1 VGAKIIG
8 LGMYAPPNRMTNEDL
23 EKIVET
29 SDEWITERTGIK
41 VRRIAERGF
50 PTSDLCLEASRNA
63 LADAGVG
70 PEEIDFILVGTCTPD
85 MPLPSTACFLQMK
98 LDARN
103 AFAVDLNAACSGFIY
118 ALTMA
123 DSLIRAGRGKTGL
136 VVGGEILSAVT
147 DYTDRATCI
156 LFGDGAGA
164 AVVSDSPEGE
174 GVLSCHLHSDGSL
187 WELIHAP
194 GGGTAHPYSPKVEE
208 ERMHAIRMSGNEV
221 YKHAVT
227 RLVEVSLEA
236 LSHNGMDIA
245 DVSLFVPHQANKRIL
260 NGVSKRLG
268 IPEEKVF
275 INVTDYGN
283 TSAASI
289 PIALTEAKAQGRL
302 REGDLVLLAAFGGGL
317 TWGSALLRM

>member
-1 VGAKIIG
+1 MGARIVG
-8 LGMYAPPNRMTNEDL
+8 LGMHAPPKMLTNEDL
-23 EKIVET
+23 EQIVET
-29 SDEWITERTGIK
+29 SDQWITERTGIK
-41 VRRIAERGF
+41 TRRIAERGAA
-50 PTSDLCLEASRNA
+50 TSDLCLEASRKA
-63 LADAGVG
+63 LADAGVE
-70 PEEIDFILVGTCTPD
+70 PEELDFILVGTCTPD

-103 AFAVDLNAACSGFIY
+103 AYAVDLNAACSGFVY
-118 ALTMA
+118 SLSTADAL
-123 DSLIRAGRGKTGL
+123 ICAGRGKKGL
-136 VVGGEILSAVT
+136 VVGGEILSTVT
-147 DYTDRATCI
+147 DYADRGTCI

-164 AVVSDSPEGE
+164 VVLSEGSDGE
-174 GVLSCHLHSDGSL
+174 GILSCHLHSDGSL

-194 GGGTAHPYSPKVEE
+194 GGGTVHPYSPQVEE
-208 ERMHAIRMSGNEV
+208 QRMHAIRMSGNEV

-236 LSHNGMDIA
+236 LSHNGVDIS

-260 NGVSKRLG
+260 DGVAKRLG

-289 PIALTEAKAQGRL
+289 PIALTEAKERGRL